1 MDSNEAR
8 LKPWTTYPGF
18 KRGTGE
24 INPRMESRIEHIPLD
39 TDRDENKNSE
49 RNETTEGY
57 G

>member
-18 KRGTGE
+18 KRGTGK